1 MSMGFRKA
9 YLPNPLHL
17 ALQIKESISTNGD
30 LRWSCLDS
38 CYFGEKHRNCESL
51 GVFVRV
57 TLGVMKTMTKKQVG
71 EKGFYLAHASTLL
84 FIIEGSQGR
93 NSNMA
98 ESWRQELMQKPW
110 RGAAYWLASHGL
122 LSLLSYRTQ
131 DHQSRDGTIN
141 YELGPSPLMTNWEN
155 ALQPDL
161 METFP

>member
-1 MSMGFRKA
+1 
-9 YLPNPLHL
+9 
-17 ALQIKESISTNGD
+17 
-30 LRWSCLDS
+30 
-38 CYFGEKHRNCESL
+38 
-51 GVFVRV
+51 
-57 TLGVMKTMTKKQVG
+57 MKTMTKKQVG
-71 EKGFYLAHASTLL
+71 EKGIYLANASTLL

-141 YELGPSPLMTNWEN
+141 YELGPSPLMTN
-155 ALQPDL
+155 
-161 METFP
+161 